1 MVDGPAAWA
10 TLGPFEITYVRSI
23 FARVDFGYNLF
34 SEIAIIYQLVL
45 HLIPED
51 QDDALGRERLR
62 TSF

>member
-34 SEIAIIYQLVL
+34 SEDCNNLSAGIAFN
-45 HLIPED
+45 
-51 QDDALGRERLR
+51 
-62 TSF
+62 T